1 MRRLLAAL
9 ALMLIA
15 APAHA
20 QRSPLNTDASHAV
33 IMDYETGLVLFS
45 KDGDEPMHPSSMSK
59 IMTVLMTFEAI
70 DSGSITLETEF
81 VTSED
86 AWRRGGF
93 ATGGSTM
100 CLLPN
105 ERVTVADL
113 LRGVIVLSGND
124 AAIVLAQGLG
134 GSESAFALDMMAR
147 AEELGLTSANLVNAT
162 GWPDAEH
169 VISARDLAEIARVT
183 IRDHPDLYAIYAER
197 EFDFCDE
204 APSNRFNR
212 NPVLGIIDGADG
224 LKTGHAED
232 AGYGLVASRVVGDT
246 RRIVVFN
253 GLETN
258 AARSR
263 EAERLLRAAFTDFR
277 VNPAFTAG
285 QTVGALPVY
294 LGESETVPVRI
305 EDEVLVGYHR
315 SSARDASARIVYEA
329 PLRAPI
335 EEGDVLGTFV
345 LEMPGTEAVE
355 RPVVAAASV
364 AELDIVGKAAAGF
377 VHIVRTAG
385 DE

>member
-1 MRRLLAAL
+1 
-9 ALMLIA
+9 
-15 APAHA
+15 
-20 QRSPLNTDASHAV
+20 
-33 IMDYETGLVLFS
+33 MDYETGLVLFS